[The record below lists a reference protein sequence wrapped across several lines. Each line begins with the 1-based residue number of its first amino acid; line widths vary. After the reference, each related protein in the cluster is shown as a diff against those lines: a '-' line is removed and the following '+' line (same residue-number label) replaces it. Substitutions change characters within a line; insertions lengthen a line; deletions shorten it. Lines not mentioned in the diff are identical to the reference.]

1 MPLPYSLSDALPHH
15 DTLLVLSG
23 GSCKQ
28 SIIHRPANRP
38 DDSGVSLF
46 VEVEQLVLLI
56 LALENSKGTVPG
68 AAQQVV
74 VALGEL

>member
-1 MPLPYSLSDALPHH
+1 M
-15 DTLLVLSG
+15 
-23 GSCKQ
+23 
-28 SIIHRPANRP
+28 
-38 DDSGVSLF
+38 
-46 VEVEQLVLLI
+46 EVEQLVLLI